1 MNDGQR
7 SPRVL
12 IVGPI
17 TTDIFDDRVAP
28 GGAVTFAARTASAFG
43 VCAQIL
49 TAAKLGFDR
58 SAFAGHA
65 LHVVDTDST
74 LAFRHRTIEGVRQ
87 LRVIDDAGWTLST
100 IDLPPGWQT
109 PDLILLAPLL
119 PDDVDVHSFLS
130 LPAPSYRG
138 LLAQGLLRDVG
149 AFGEVRPVT
158 DAALVVRSV
167 GAPGVTVFVSS
178 DDLGGQ
184 DLTPLA
190 AGLAGLIV
198 THGASGVE
206 VCVGPQRF
214 QVPPV
219 PAGAQDATGAGDV
232 FATAYMLALALDVV
246 TDEQGAAELAS
257 VFAAH
262 HVQHAGAT
270 PLLTLAEALAQRDAF
285 YSAGTK
291 VATTVEDDDS
301 APATTTSASQP
312 TTVERRTGP
321 RRGLVIAFA
330 NQKGGVGKTTS
341 TISVAAALANLGMR
355 VLIIDADPQANA
367 TSALGKRQQGAT
379 ALYDALVDGEPLADG
394 LVETDTPGL
403 WLAPTTPALA
413 GVEVE
418 LVAIEAREYRLR
430 RVLAPLREHF
440 DFIFLDCPPS
450 LGLLTVNALAA
461 ADEVIIPVQ
470 TEYLALEGLGHLNAT
485 IELVRGSLNPRLRI
499 RGVLLTMFDSRT
511 NLARQV
517 EEEVRRHFDA
527 TFKAVVPRSVRLSE
541 APSHGEPIQTYDPS
555 SPGAAAYNAIAAE
568 LLERLAAD
576 PPTTSATASNGPDT
590 NNRRVNTEGANAS

>member
-1 MNDGQR
+1 MNDAR
-7 SPRVL
+7 THASPRVL

-17 TTDIFDDRVAP
+17 TTDIFDDRVAL
-28 GGAVTFAARTASAFG
+28 GGAVTFAARVATAFG
-43 VCAQIL
+43 VRAQIL
-49 TAAKLGFDR
+49 TAAKPGFDR
-58 SAFAGHA
+58 APFAGHD

-74 LAFRHRTIEGVRQ
+74 LAFRHRTVEGLRQ

-100 IDLPPGWQT
+100 LDLPAGWHS
-109 PDLILLAPLL
+109 PDVVLLAPLL

-149 AFGEVRPVT
+149 AFGEVKPVT

-167 GAPGVTVFVSS
+167 GAPGVTVFVSAE
-178 DDLGGQ
+178 DLGGQ
-184 DLTPLA
+184 DLSPLA
-190 AGLAGLIV
+190 AGLAALVV
-198 THGASGVE
+198 THGAGGVE
-206 VCVGPQRF
+206 VSTGARRF
-214 QVPPV
+214 HVPPA
-219 PAGAQDATGAGDV
+219 PAAVSSHDSTGAGDV
-232 FATAYMLALALDVV
+232 FATAYLLALALEVV
-246 TDEQGAAELAS
+246 TDEEDAAQLAS
-257 VFAAH
+257 VYAAH
-262 HVQHAGAT
+262 HVQHPGA
-270 PLLTLAEALAQRDAF
+270 PLPALADALAERDSI
-285 YSAGTK
+285 YRAG
-291 VATTVEDDDS
+291 VPDGSDATVRS
-301 APATTTSASQP
+301 SPPAPQAA
-312 TTVERRTGP
+312 VERRTGP

-341 TISVAAALANLGMR
+341 TISVAAALANLGLR
-355 VLIIDADPQANA
+355 VLVIDADPQANA

-379 ALYDALVDGEPLADG
+379 ALYDALVDGEPLAGG

-430 RVLAPLREHF
+430 RALDPLREHF
-440 DFIFLDCPPS
+440 DFILLDCPPS

-485 IELVRGSLNPRLRI
+485 IELVRASLNPRLRI

-517 EEEVRRHFDA
+517 EQEVRRHFDT
-527 TFKAVVPRSVRLSE
+527 TFRAVVPRSVRLSE

-555 SPGAAAYNAIAAE
+555 SPGAAAYNAVATE

-576 PPTTSATASNGPDT
+576 PTSTSPDASPDT
-590 NNRRVNTEGANAS
+590 STTRVNTEGANAS